1 MTNILKNLLT
11 IFVTTLIGLILGE
24 IILRIAGISYPVFYT
39 YDELRGRALS
49 PYKEG
54 WQRNEGEAYVR
65 INSLGYRDIE
75 HFVEKPPNT
84 FRIAVLGDS
93 FTEARQV
100 ALENTFVSYLQHH
113 LNMCPAL
120 VDKSVEVFNFGVSGY
135 GTTQELLTLRHHGWQ
150 FSPDMVL
157 LAVWSGNDITDNSK
171 KFPGDQLRPYYILKN
186 SELVLDNSWKSPW
199 IHFFYEIVHYSRLME
214 VINYVIRKQ
223 KFRSLIEQK
232 RKVKT
237 IAKEPGLNNNIYSP
251 PKNPAW
257 QEAWLITEKLFS
269 QIHKETQEHNA
280 IFVLA
285 ILPTSRQVH
294 PNAIKRKIFQKQ
306 LGVEDLFYPDRRI
319 RTYGEKEGFLVITLA
334 ERLQRIATEKAIF
347 LHGFKNTAMGTG
359 HWNETGHRFA
369 GELLVRDLC
378 EKIFNKK

>member
-1 MTNILKNLLT
+1 M
-11 IFVTTLIGLILGE
+11 
-24 IILRIAGISYPVFYT
+24 
-39 YDELRGRALS
+39 
-49 PYKEG
+49 
-54 WQRNEGEAYVR
+54 
-65 INSLGYRDIE
+65 
-75 HFVEKPPNT
+75 
-84 FRIAVLGDS
+84 
-93 FTEARQV
+93 
-100 ALENTFVSYLQHH
+100 
-113 LNMCPAL
+113 
-120 VDKSVEVFNFGVSGY
+120 FNFGVSGY

-171 KFPGDQLRPYYILKN
+171 KFPGDRLRPCYTLEN
-186 SELVLDNSWKSPW
+186 GELVLDNSWKSPW
-199 IHFFYEIVHYSRLME
+199 IHLFYEIVHYSRLME

-285 ILPTSRQVH
+285 ILPTSRQVY
-294 PNAIKRKIFQKQ
+294 PDALKRKIFQKQ
-306 LGVEDLFYPDRRI
+306 LGVEDLFYLDRRI
-319 RTYGEKEGFLVITLA
+319 QAYGEKEGFPVITLA
-334 ERLQRIATEKAIF
+334 ERLQRIATEKGIF

-369 GELLVRDLC
+369 GELLVKDLC
-378 EKIFNKK
+378 EKILNKK